1 MINPYFMYIVAFV
14 IAIIVY
20 QLGWSYVFPEI
31 SVSLLLFLIFTIVS
45 AFFIGFYVYN
55 KKIIE
60 YSNIKFEKKVSLIT
74 IFIIGCYLLEFI
86 YEGGFPLLSLLTKS
100 NLIYMEF
107 GIPVFHVFVV
117 TFNSFYATYLF
128 HMLISNRY
136 QAKKIL
142 INFLITLSLPLL
154 LVNRGMIM
162 MILISCL
169 FIYLL
174 KIKKKMNFKIV
185 IGLGVVAILV
195 LYIFGLSGNARVNHS
210 YQNDRTMWESD
221 VILRVGGA
229 KEEFI
234 NSSIPDAFF
243 WSYIYISSPLAN
255 LQHTINAIEVK
266 DLEFVD
272 IFYMV
277 NNEIFPD
284 FINKRINDMYG
295 VTKPPIA
302 QISTELT
309 VATAFAGSYVILGWL
324 GLIIYFITL
333 LFISLVYIMILK
345 RLNSKYFLTGVSIFS
360 SILLFST
367 FDNMLEFSGLSFQLV
382 YPLLFSVLAKIK
394 R

>member
-1 MINPYFMYIVAFV
+1 
-14 IAIIVY
+14 
-20 QLGWSYVFPEI
+20 
-31 SVSLLLFLIFTIVS
+31 
-45 AFFIGFYVYN
+45 
-55 KKIIE
+55 
-60 YSNIKFEKKVSLIT
+60 
-74 IFIIGCYLLEFI
+74 
-86 YEGGFPLLSLLTKS
+86 
-100 NLIYMEF
+100 
-107 GIPVFHVFVV
+107 
-117 TFNSFYATYLF
+117 
-128 HMLISNRY
+128 
-136 QAKKIL
+136 
-142 INFLITLSLPLL
+142 
-154 LVNRGMIM
+154 M

-210 YQNDRTMWESD
+210 YQNDKTMWESD

-284 FINKRINDMYG
+284 FINKRINDMYR

-309 VATAFAGSYVILGWL
+309 VATAFAGSYVTLGWL

-333 LFISLVYIMILK
+333 LFISLAYIMILK
-345 RLNSKYFLTGVSIFS
+345 
-360 SILLFST
+360 
-367 FDNMLEFSGLSFQLV
+367 
-382 YPLLFSVLAKIK
+382 KIK
-394 R
+394 